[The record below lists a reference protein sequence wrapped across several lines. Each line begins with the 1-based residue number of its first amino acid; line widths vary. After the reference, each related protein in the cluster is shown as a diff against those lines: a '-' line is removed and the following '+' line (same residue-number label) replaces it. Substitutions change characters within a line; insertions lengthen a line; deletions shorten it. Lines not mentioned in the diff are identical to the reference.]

1 MWTQHALQVRED
13 MRAMARRMRADHRR
27 QSMQWESGNTLPTPR
42 AMASS
47 PLCTAPLSTPT
58 LSAIVSWTVSQNRM
72 ESPQIDLR
80 RFHSVLLAK
89 EQACLGTVW
98 KMACDRAMRGG
109 VDGDVLGRHALHAQD
124 GDTRGGRRPP
134 RPRETLHIGACH
146 MSQLFFFFCSRT
158 FLFHVHAKCPTGQQ
172 GRGRPKVAEAD

>member
-109 VDGDVLGRHALHAQD
+109 VGGDVRGSHAPSCPRWRY
-124 GDTRGGRRPP
+124 TRGTATTKTQGDPP
-134 RPRETLHIGACH
+134 HWRLPHVPTL
-146 MSQLFFFFCSRT
+146 
-158 FLFHVHAKCPTGQQ
+158 FLFLFAHFSLPRACKVSNWTTRAWQAQG
-172 GRGRPKVAEAD
+172 GRG